1 MGTNRL
7 QISLRGYNLLTR
19 KTEQRFSP
27 RLTLI
32 CQHKGL
38 QVTDPPDEAYFNVQ
52 RFVDGLTGKERML
65 VVLKHELYRGSWQA
79 MVDDLQARLAGGPYV
94 FKLANRIEDDLER
107 IERLSGFETRA
118 GVDLSDF
125 ITLENV
131 NPDKPKD
138 EHE

>member
-1 MGTNRL
+1 
-7 QISLRGYNLLTR
+7 
-19 KTEQRFSP
+19 
-27 RLTLI
+27 
-32 CQHKGL
+32 
-38 QVTDPPDEAYFNVQ
+38 VTDPPDEAYFNVQ

-138 EHE
+138 EHK

>member
-1 MGTNRL
+1 M
-7 QISLRGYNLLTR
+7 
-19 KTEQRFSP
+19 
-27 RLTLI
+27 
-32 CQHKGL
+32 
-38 QVTDPPDEAYFNVQ
+38 TDPPDEAYFNVQ

-138 EHE
+138 EHK